1 MVNYNFEWDI
11 DKAKLNISKHGVSF
25 REAAS
30 VFKDSMALSMYDDAH
45 SEQEERWIT
54 LGISENGRLLTVC
67 HTFKQLSDNNVIIRI
82 YSSRKA
88 TKKEIKQYG
97 V

>member
-1 MVNYNFEWDI
+1 MINYNFEWDI

-30 VFKDSMALSMYDDAH
+30 VFKDTMALSMYDNSH
-45 SEQEERWIT
+45 SDQEERWIT
-54 LGISENGRLLTVC
+54 LGISENGRLLVVC
-67 HTFKQLSDNNVIIRI
+67 HTFKQFSDENVNIRI